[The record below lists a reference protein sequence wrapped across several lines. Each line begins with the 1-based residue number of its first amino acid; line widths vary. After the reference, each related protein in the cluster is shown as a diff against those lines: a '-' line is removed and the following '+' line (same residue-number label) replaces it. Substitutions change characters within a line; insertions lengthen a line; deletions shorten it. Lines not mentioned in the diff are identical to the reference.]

1 MLTPRT
7 QPKKEHT
14 SPRAALSAPANLSES
29 ALCGHDML
37 DQFSHGFSLPAVF
50 CRYKPLAETLPGG
63 TMLSAEEKC
72 QLALQQCKLPGWQVG
87 DPQARPGQFR
97 VFWS

>member
-37 DQFSHGFSLPAVF
+37 
-50 CRYKPLAETLPGG
+50 E
-63 TMLSAEEKC
+63 
-72 QLALQQCKLPGWQVG
+72 QVSPKIWDILHLKTG
-87 DPQARPGQFR
+87 ILE
-97 VFWS
+97 